1 MDWHSL
7 VKLYP
12 STILLGQ
19 LCFNIIVR
27 IVIMALSWGALLAV
41 NICLS
46 WLIDSALGAFGASE
60 TVKDIS
66 STVVLVPILV
76 LAVATALTSLKDIW
90 DLILASLR
98 KSSVNEPG
106 HEQGE
111 RIP

>member
-41 NICLS
+41 NIGLS

-60 TVKDIS
+60 TVKELLIKSLLSVLLFDIICYIIYIIMY
-66 STVVLVPILV
+66 ST
-76 LAVATALTSLKDIW
+76 
-90 DLILASLR
+90 
-98 KSSVNEPG
+98 
-106 HEQGE
+106 
-111 RIP
+111 